1 MRSRYRGNLGNI
13 PSIARTTSH
22 LLDPMPTPI
31 AIQLKPVEGLIK
43 EITMKPVTNINVIR
57 SGLVSMAA
65 ICLSM
70 AIYVVSQV
78 IVG

>member
-1 MRSRYRGNLGNI
+1 
-13 PSIARTTSH
+13 
-22 LLDPMPTPI
+22 MPTPI
-31 AIQLKPVEGLIK
+31 AIQLKPIEGLIK